1 MAATILI
8 AGALLAPVL
17 ANVATP
23 SAGSAVT
30 VEAGTDRVDVGY
42 EELRNGNPDAAIA
55 RIKGNK
61 TLEYNDPAALINL
74 GTAYARLGR
83 KSDAHAAYAA
93 AILSTERYDLQLSG
107 GEWIDSRDAARLA
120 IHYLEDNRTL
130 ALR

>member
-8 AGALLAPVL
+8 AGALLAQAATL
-17 ANVATP
+17 SATP
-23 SAGSAVT
+23 VVT

-42 EELRNGNPDAAIA
+42 EELRSGRPDAAIEQ
-55 RIKGNK
+55 ITGNR
-61 TLEYNDPAALINL
+61 TLEHGDPAALINL

-83 KSDAHAAYAA
+83 KDDAHAAYAA
-93 AILSTERYDLQLSG
+93 AILSNERYDLQLADG
-107 GEWIDSRDAARLA
+107 AWMDSRAAARLA

>member
-8 AGALLAPVL
+8 AGALLAPLL
-17 ANVATP
+17 ANAAT
-23 SAGSAVT
+23 SVVT

-42 EELRNGNPDAAIA
+42 EELRTGKPEAAIEQ
-55 RIKGNK
+55 IKGNRQ
-61 TLEYNDPAALINL
+61 LEYNDPAALINL

-83 KSDAHAAYAA
+83 KDEAHSAYAA
-93 AILSTERYDLQLSG
+93 AILSTERYDLQLAG
-107 GEWIDSRDAARLA
+107 GEWIDSRAAARLA

>member
-8 AGALLAPVL
+8 AGALLAQ
-17 ANVATP
+17 VATS
-23 SAGSAVT
+23 SATSVVT

-42 EELRNGNPDAAIA
+42 EELRSGRPDAAIA
-55 RIKGNK
+55 QIKGNR

-74 GTAYARLGR
+74 GTAYAQLGR
-83 KSDAHAAYAA
+83 KDDAHAAYAA
-93 AILSTERYDLQLSG
+93 AILSTERYDLQLADG
-107 GEWIDSRDAARLA
+107 GWIDSRDAARLA

>member
-17 ANVATP
+17 ANAAT
-23 SAGSAVT
+23 SVVT

-42 EELRNGNPDAAIA
+42 EELRAGRPDAAIQQ
-55 RIKGNK
+55 IKGNR

-83 KSDAHAAYAA
+83 KGDAHSAYAA
-93 AILSTERYDLQLSG
+93 AILSTERYDLQLAN
-107 GEWIDSRDAARLA
+107 GEWMDSRDAARLA

>member
-8 AGALLAPVL
+8 AGALLAQI
-17 ANVATP
+17 AAS
-23 SAGSAVT
+23 SASSVVT

-42 EELRNGNPDAAIA
+42 EELRSGNPDAAIQHI
-55 RIKGNK
+55 RDNRS
-61 TLEYNDPAALINL
+61 LEYNDPAALINL

-83 KSDAHAAYAA
+83 KEEAHRAYNA
-93 AILSTERYDLQLSG
+93 AILSTERYDLQLAG

-120 IHYLEDNRTL
+120 IHYLADNRTL

>member
-17 ANVATP
+17 ANAAT
-23 SAGSAVT
+23 SVVT

-42 EELRNGNPDAAIA
+42 EELRNGNPDAAIKQ
-55 RIKGNK
+55 IKGNR

-83 KSDAHAAYAA
+83 KAEAHSAYAA
-93 AILSTERYDLQLSG
+93 AILSTERYDLQLADG
-107 GEWIDSRDAARLA
+107 AWMDSRDAARLA

>member
-17 ANVATP
+17 ANAAT
-23 SAGSAVT
+23 SVVT

-42 EELRNGNPDAAIA
+42 EELRNGNPAAAIEQ
-55 RIKGNK
+55 IKGNR

-83 KSDAHAAYAA
+83 KDEAHRAYAA
-93 AILSTERYDLQLSG
+93 AILSTERYDLQLAD

-120 IHYLEDNRTL
+120 IHYLADNRTL